1 MASPVKVKPEP
12 AGDVFSVDT
21 DSEAEAGEDIDVDKL
36 QLLAPKFA
44 LLSKYPVGCKV
55 WHNLRVSS
63 ETKQM
68 QAKSARVE
76 EVYIHFE
83 NGRRVYK
90 VKSEVFSKHKM
101 SFYEDQLVFAISC
114 PVKVTKMDTED
125 EALDGV
131 IVYLER
137 KKGIDGRWQV
147 TYTIQ
152 YSVED
157 GITIEPGV
165 AADRIK
171 YRSNYCAVGVDG
183 KESNTSTEKQKQTTF
198 THEGDTDK
206 EEKEAE
212 VSLHSSSAE
221 SFAYSE
227 NNARSGCSP
236 SNSLDTTRWES
247 PSPPQRKRSSRPSS
261 TVNQRATKVAR
272 REVRSE
278 ARVEVERDT
287 STNKRK
293 IGNSTAAVL
302 ILTIPSWWMNQWGK
316 ENRRQLHCKSY

>member
-1 MASPVKVKPEP
+1 MASPVEVKTEP

-21 DSEAEAGEDIDVDKL
+21 DSEAEEEDIDVDKL
-36 QLLAPKFA
+36 QPLAPKFA

-55 WHNLRVSS
+55 WYNLRLSS

-68 QAKSARVE
+68 QAKNARVE

-90 VKSEVFSKHKM
+90 VKSEVLSKNNM
-101 SFYEDQLVFAISC
+101 FFYEDQLVFAISC
-114 PVKVTKMDTED
+114 PVTVTKMDME

-131 IVYLER
+131 VVYLER
-137 KKGIDGRWQV
+137 EKSIDGRWQV

-157 GITIEPGV
+157 DITIEPGV

-171 YRSNYCAVGVDG
+171 CRAGDCGVGVDG
-183 KESNTSTEKQKQTTF
+183 KEKSNTSTEKQKQTTC
-198 THEGDTDK
+198 TQEGDTDK

-212 VSLHSSSAE
+212 VSSHSSSAE
-221 SFAYSE
+221 FSAHTE
-227 NNARSGCSP
+227 NSARSDCNP
-236 SNSLDTTRWES
+236 STSLDTTRWES

-261 TVNQRATKVAR
+261 IVNHRATKVAK
-272 REVRSE
+272 REVRNE

-287 STNKRK
+287 NSNKRK
-293 IGNSTAAVL
+293 IGNSAAAVL

-316 ENRRQLHCKSY
+316 ENRRQLHCK